1 LSQKLTQLIQI
12 QLNKTIMKHA
22 LILAPLFLFVACA
35 TVSDITP
42 LGAEKYMVG
51 SQVRGGLTSWA
62 EVKAM
67 AVKRAT
73 DFCTAKNMK
82 IEVLN
87 METSGAQ
94 GWTPQNADV
103 TFKCVY

>member
-1 LSQKLTQLIQI
+1 
-12 QLNKTIMKHA
+12 MKSTF
-22 LILAPLFLFVACA
+22 ILAPFFLLAACA

-51 SQVRGGLTSWA
+51 SQVRGGLTSWT

-73 DFCTAKNMK
+73 DFCSAKNMK
-82 IEVLN
+82 VEVLN

-103 TFKCVY
+103 TFKCVA